1 MRVIH
6 HFPLQHHVAGFYEV
20 VRASYT
26 DLYPKIIQIHFF
38 LVKQAYVLCMPRLI
52 IWDTFE

>member
-38 LVKQAYVLCMPRLI
+38 LVKKAYVLCMPRLI